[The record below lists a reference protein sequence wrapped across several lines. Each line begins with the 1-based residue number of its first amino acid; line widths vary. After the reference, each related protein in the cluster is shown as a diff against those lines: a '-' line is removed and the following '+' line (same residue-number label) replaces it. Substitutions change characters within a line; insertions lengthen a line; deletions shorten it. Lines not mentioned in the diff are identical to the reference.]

1 MYVHVGGEVSLPS
14 DLIVGIFNLDAVK
27 DLSTLTFMQKLE
39 EAEQLELMSGDLPRS
54 LIVTLERSYLSPLS
68 SGTLLKRWQTN
79 YVLGVIDER

>member
-27 DLSTLTFMQKLE
+27 DQNTLRFMQTLE
-39 EAEQLELMSGDLPRS
+39 EAGQLELMSGDLPRS

-68 SGTLLKRWQTN
+68 SGTLLKRWQTD
-79 YVLGVIDER
+79 YVLGTMLE